1 MDNLTIRKKL
11 GVVFTLL
18 ILVFLGASVYA
29 VIALK
34 NINDGAMRIATTHLH
49 SVLAASDNGA
59 AMTEYRALEYAI
71 VTAPTPTLKSRAYS
85 EKKAAKLGD
94 QIDITFDAME
104 KNMEGRTDENLKAL
118 REQWKSYREQLKKIG
133 DLADNRKNTEAVAM
147 LDASAEKFE
156 KLNDTLVKVIDARK
170 DFINEET
177 KAAATAYE
185 RTRMMLIL
193 AVGFVILLS
202 AFMAFYLG
210 RSINTSISYL
220 MNIAHE
226 IAQGNLKVDVTAKT
240 GDEFGTLTSAF
251 GDTVQHLRGLITNI
265 TTTSDNV
272 ASFSEQLTNNADQ
285 SAEATQQVADSIG
298 NVAANTSKQGSD
310 INVSL
315 KDIQSMSEDM
325 ANFEQLADQSST
337 AANRVAAIAQEGG
350 NSIAGAARQMEE
362 IANSVA
368 SSAETIQQLSD
379 RSTDIG
385 QFSETIANIA
395 EQTNLL
401 ALNAAIEAARAGEH
415 GRGFAVVADEVRKL
429 AEGSAEAASK
439 IAELITSIQVDTTK
453 AVDSM
458 AKWTEDVK
466 NGKEVVDEAGNAFD
480 AIVNAVEGL
489 THNAETILS
498 AARVSAEKANALVHT
513 MDSLNKASGEISDE
527 TGSVSAATEELSA
540 SMDDSLN
547 RASDEISDETGSV
560 SAATEELSAS
570 MDEIANAS
578 RNLAELAQKLKDS
591 TTQFKL

>member
-1 MDNLTIRKKL
+1 MNNLTIRQKL
-11 GVVFTLL
+11 SVVFAAL

-29 VIALK
+29 VFALK
-34 NINDGAMRIATTHLH
+34 SINDGAMRIATTHLH

-59 AMTEYRALEYAI
+59 AMTEYRALEYAV
-71 VTAPTPTLKSRAYS
+71 VTAPTLKSRAYS

-104 KNMEGRTDENLKAL
+104 KNMEGTSDANLKNL
-118 REQWKSYREQLKKIG
+118 RAQWKKYREQLKKIA
-133 DLADNRKNTEAVAM
+133 DLADNRKNSEAVAL
-147 LDASAEKFE
+147 LDGSSGDFE
-156 KLNDTLVKVIDARK
+156 KLNDSLIKVIDARK
-170 DFINEET
+170 DFIHEET

-193 AVGFVILLS
+193 AVGFVIFLS

-210 RSINTSISYL
+210 RTINTSISYL
-220 MNIAHE
+220 MDIAHE
-226 IAQGNLKVDVTAKT
+226 IAQGNLKVDVSAKT
-240 GDEFGTLTSAF
+240 GDEFGTLTMAF
-251 GDTVQHLRGLITNI
+251 ADTVRHLRGLITNI
-265 TTTSDNV
+265 MTTSENV
-272 ASFSEQLTNNADQ
+272 ASFSEHLTSNADQ
-285 SAEATQQVADSIG
+285 SAQATQQVADSIG

-310 INVSL
+310 INVSVT
-315 KDIQSMSEDM
+315 DIRSMSDDM
-325 ANFEQLADQSST
+325 ENFEKLADQSSK
-337 AANRVAAIAQEGG
+337 AAHHVASIAQEGG
-350 NSIAGAARQMEE
+350 NSISGAVRQMEE
-362 IANSVA
+362 IASSVA
-368 SSAETIQQLSD
+368 DSAATIKKLSE

-429 AEGSAEAASK
+429 AEGSAEAAAK
-439 IAELITSIQVDTTK
+439 IAELINSIQVDTTK

-466 NGKEVVDEAGNAFD
+466 SGKEVVNEAGNAFD

-489 THNAETILS
+489 THNAETILD
-498 AARVSAEKANALVHT
+498 AARASSEKANTLVNT
-513 MDSLNKASGEISDE
+513 MDSLNKASG
-527 TGSVSAATEELSA
+527 
-540 SMDDSLN
+540 
-547 RASDEISDETGSV
+547 EISDETGSV

>member
-1 MDNLTIRKKL
+1 MDNLTIRQKL
-11 GVVFTLL
+11 SVVFTIL

-29 VIALK
+29 VFALK

-59 AMTEYRALEYAI
+59 AMTEYRALEYAV
-71 VTAPTPTLKSRAYS
+71 VTAPNLKSRAYS

-94 QIDITFDAME
+94 QIDITFDALE
-104 KNMEGRTDENLKAL
+104 KSMEGRTDENLKSL
-118 REQWKSYREQLKKIG
+118 CTHWKSYREQLKKIS
-133 DLADNRKNTEAVAM
+133 DLADNRKNSEAVAM

-156 KLNDTLVKVIDARK
+156 QLNTSLVKVIDARK

-177 KAAATAYE
+177 KAAANAYE
-185 RTRMMLIL
+185 RTRMMLIV

-210 RSINTSISYL
+210 RSINTSIGYL

-240 GDEFGTLTSAF
+240 GDEFGTLTMAF
-251 GDTVQHLRGLITNI
+251 ADTVNHLRGLITNI
-265 TTTSDNV
+265 MTTSENV
-272 ASFSEQLTNNADQ
+272 ASFSEHLTSNADQ
-285 SAEATQQVADSIG
+285 SAQATQQVADSIG
-298 NVAANTSKQGSD
+298 NVAANTSRQGSD
-310 INVSL
+310 INVSV
-315 KDIQSMSEDM
+315 KDIRSMSEDM
-325 ANFEQLADQSST
+325 VSFEKLADQST
-337 AANRVAAIAQEGG
+337 EAAHRVASIAQEGG
-350 NSIAGAARQMEE
+350 NSISGAVRQMEE
-362 IANSVA
+362 IASSVA
-368 SSAETIQQLSD
+368 SSTATIEKLAE
-379 RSTDIG
+379 RSKDIG

-395 EQTNLL
+395 AQTNLL

-439 IAELITSIQVDTTK
+439 IAELINSIQVDTTK

-466 NGKEVVDEAGNAFD
+466 SGKEVVNEAGTAFET
-480 AIVNAVEGL
+480 IVNAVEGL
-489 THNAETILS
+489 THNAETILD
-498 AARVSAEKANALVHT
+498 AARVSAGKANELVRT
-513 MDSLNKASGEISDE
+513 MDSLNKS
-527 TGSVSAATEELSA
+527 SA
-540 SMDDSLN
+540 
-547 RASDEISDETGSV
+547 EISDETGSV

-578 RNLAELAQKLKDS
+578 RNLADLAQKLQDS

>member
-18 ILVFLGASVYA
+18 ILVFFGASVYA
-29 VIALK
+29 VLSLK

-71 VTAPTPTLKSRAYS
+71 VTAPTLKSRAYS

-104 KNMEGRTDENLKAL
+104 KNMEGRSDANLKTL
-118 REQWKSYREQLKKIG
+118 RDQWKSYREQLKKIA
-133 DLADNRKNTEAVAM
+133 DLADNRKSREAVAM

-156 KLNDTLVKVIDARK
+156 KLNDSLVKVIDARK

-177 KAAATAYE
+177 KAAAAAYE
-185 RTRMMLIL
+185 RTRMMLIF

-210 RSINTSISYL
+210 RSINTSIGYL

-240 GDEFGTLTSAF
+240 GDEFGSLTMAF
-251 GDTVQHLRGLITNI
+251 ADTVKHLRGLITNI

-285 SAEATQQVADSIG
+285 SALATQQVADSIG

-337 AANRVAAIAQEGG
+337 AANRVATIAQEGG

-368 SSAETIQQLSD
+368 SSAETIQQLAD

-385 QFSETIANIA
+385 QFSETVANIA

-439 IAELITSIQVDTTK
+439 IAELISSIQVDTTK

-466 NGKEVVDEAGNAFD
+466 SGKEVVDEAGNAFD

-540 SMDDSLN
+540 SMD
-547 RASDEISDETGSV
+547 
-560 SAATEELSAS
+560 
-570 MDEIANAS
+570 EIANAS

>member
-1 MDNLTIRKKL
+1 MGGAQALCRAVDLHYSREAISLMDNLTIRKKL

-71 VTAPTPTLKSRAYS
+71 VTAPTLKSRAYS

-104 KNMEGRTDENLKAL
+104 KNMEGRSDANLKTL
-118 REQWKSYREQLKKIG
+118 REQWKSYREQLKKIA
-133 DLADNRKNTEAVAM
+133 DLADNRKSKEAVAM

-156 KLNDTLVKVIDARK
+156 KLNDSLVKVIDARK

-177 KAAATAYE
+177 KAAAAAYE
-185 RTRMMLIL
+185 RTRMMLIF

-210 RSINTSISYL
+210 RSINTSIGYL

-240 GDEFGTLTSAF
+240 GDEFGSLTMAF
-251 GDTVQHLRGLITNI
+251 ADTVKHLRGLITNI

-272 ASFSEQLTNNADQ
+272 ASFSQQLTSNAEQ

-337 AANRVAAIAQEGG
+337 AANRVATIAQEGG

-368 SSAETIQQLSD
+368 SSAETIQQLAE

-439 IAELITSIQVDTTK
+439 IAELISSIQVDTTK

-466 NGKEVVDEAGNAFD
+466 SGKEVVDEAGNAFD

-513 MDSLNKASGEISDE
+513 M
-527 TGSVSAATEELSA
+527 
-540 SMDDSLN
+540 DSLN

>member
-11 GVVFTLL
+11 SVVFTLL

-29 VIALK
+29 VLALK

-71 VTAPTPTLKSRAYS
+71 VTAPTMKSRAYS
-85 EKKAAKLGD
+85 EKEAAKLGD

-104 KNMEGRTDENLKAL
+104 KNMEGRTDANLKSL
-118 REQWKSYREQLKKIG
+118 REQWKSYREQLKKIA
-133 DLADNRKNTEAVAM
+133 DLADNRKNSEAVAM

-156 KLNDTLVKVIDARK
+156 KLSDSLVKVIDARK

-177 KAAATAYE
+177 KAAAGAYE
-185 RTRMMLIL
+185 RTRMMLII

-210 RSINTSISYL
+210 RSINTSIGYL

-240 GDEFGTLTSAF
+240 GDEFGTLTMAF
-251 GDTVQHLRGLITNI
+251 ADTVRHLRGLITNI
-265 TTTSDNV
+265 TTTSENV
-272 ASFSEQLTNNADQ
+272 ASFSEQLTSNADQ

-315 KDIQSMSEDM
+315 KDIRSMSEDM

-337 AANRVAAIAQEGG
+337 AANHVATIAQEGG
-350 NSIAGAARQMEE
+350 TSIAGAARQMEE

-368 SSAETIQQLSD
+368 SSAETIQQLAD
-379 RSTDIG
+379 RSKDIG

-395 EQTNLL
+395 AQTNLL

-439 IAELITSIQVDTTK
+439 IAELISSIQVDTTK

-466 NGKEVVDEAGNAFD
+466 SGKEVVDEAGNAFD

-489 THNAETILS
+489 TRNAETILE
-498 AARVSAEKANALVHT
+498 AARVSAEKAYALVQT
-513 MDSLNKASGEISDE
+513 MDSLNKASG
-527 TGSVSAATEELSA
+527 
-540 SMDDSLN
+540 
-547 RASDEISDETGSV
+547 EISDETGSV

>member
-1 MDNLTIRKKL
+1 MDNLTIRQKL
-11 GVVFTLL
+11 GAVFTLL
-18 ILVFLGASVYA
+18 ILVFLGASGYA
-29 VIALK
+29 VFALK

-59 AMTEYRALEYAI
+59 AMTEYRALEYSV
-71 VTAPTPTLKSRAYS
+71 VTAPTLKSRAYS

-104 KNMEGRTDENLKAL
+104 KSMDGRSDANLKSL

-133 DLADNRKNTEAVAM
+133 ELADNRKNSEAVAI

-156 KLNDTLVKVIDARK
+156 KLNDSLIKVIDARK

-177 KAAATAYE
+177 KAAALAYE

-226 IAQGNLKVDVTAKT
+226 IAQGNLKVDVSAKT
-240 GDEFGTLTSAF
+240 GDEFGTLTMAF
-251 GDTVQHLRGLITNI
+251 ADTVKHLRGLITNI
-265 TTTSDNV
+265 MTTSENV
-272 ASFSEQLTNNADQ
+272 ASFSEQLTSNADQ
-285 SAEATQQVADSIG
+285 SAQATQQVADSIG
-298 NVAANTSKQGSD
+298 NVAANTSKQGGD
-310 INVSL
+310 INASVT
-315 KDIQSMSEDM
+315 DIRSMSDDM
-325 ANFEQLADQSST
+325 IRFEKLADQSST
-337 AANRVAAIAQEGG
+337 AAHHVASIAQDGG
-350 NSIAGAARQMEE
+350 NSISGAVRQMEE
-362 IANSVA
+362 IASSVA
-368 SSAETIQQLSD
+368 ESAATIQKLSE
-379 RSTDIG
+379 RSKDIG

-395 EQTNLL
+395 AQTNLL
-401 ALNAAIEAARAGEH
+401 ALNAAIEGARAGEH

-429 AEGSAEAASK
+429 AEGSAEAAAK
-439 IAELITSIQVDTTK
+439 IAELINSIQVDTTK

-466 NGKEVVDEAGNAFD
+466 SGKEVVNAAGTAFD
-480 AIVNAVEGL
+480 TIVNAVEGL
-489 THNAETILS
+489 THNAETILD
-498 AARVSAEKANALVHT
+498 AARASSGKANTLVST
-513 MDSLNKASGEISDE
+513 MDSLNK
-527 TGSVSAATEELSA
+527 
-540 SMDDSLN
+540 
-547 RASDEISDETGSV
+547 ASDEISDETGSV

>member
-71 VTAPTPTLKSRAYS
+71 VTAPTLKSRAYS

-147 LDASAEKFE
+147 LDVSAEKFE

-385 QFSETIANIA
+385 
-395 EQTNLL
+395 

-540 SMDDSLN
+540 SMD
-547 RASDEISDETGSV
+547 
-560 SAATEELSAS
+560 
-570 MDEIANAS
+570 EIANAS